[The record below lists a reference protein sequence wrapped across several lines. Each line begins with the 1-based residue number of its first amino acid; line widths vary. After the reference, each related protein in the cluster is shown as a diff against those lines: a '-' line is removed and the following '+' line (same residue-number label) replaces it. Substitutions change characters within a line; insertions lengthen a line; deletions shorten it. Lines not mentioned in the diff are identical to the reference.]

1 MVCEDDWSIDR
12 VSPRPN
18 ENDTFRLQKIM
29 RRLLSPSGKSK
40 VETAYL
46 CLLCHCEC
54 GPCAMV
60 EHALLWHNVQIELP
74 PEEEGFTCADE
85 KLSVVH
91 DGRAAVDHSPSEDE
105 EVSEDLL
112 TSAGDPEEDGED
124 EETSVVVRTYEG
136 AHADGSPM
144 LRTVLVCPECETE
157 VDDMEALMNH
167 IGAAHMSC
175 ESVHEVSSP
184 TDLPTECGA
193 GPTSANV
200 QEGADNLS
208 ESNIDWMED
217 WISQASAEAMEEPSL
232 SSDGLCNHGG
242 DLCNAFGDASESG
255 TSLVDVGP
263 GPAPC
268 EEGMPRDLALL
279 PRLIEEELT
288 KHLSFVVPDLDP
300 VNRVASFSFENVCHS
315 VQVPE
320 GYEAGMELTVQIHKK
335 PSLHQSKFISASQGR
350 CPPPAKHS
358 VICESLK
365 FGIYVAERG
374 AAMQESWYLGAEAFR
389 ERQWR
394 YSLIRGTAMQPLL
407 PFTPEDSV
415 LSVFQC

>member
-1 MVCEDDWSIDR
+1 MVCEDDSSIDG
-12 VSPRPN
+12 VSPGSN
-18 ENDTFRLQKIM
+18 ENDTFRLQRIM
-29 RRLLSPSGKSK
+29 RRSFSPSGKLK
-40 VETAYL
+40 VETSYL
-46 CLLCHCEC
+46 CLLCRCEC
-54 GPCAMV
+54 GPHAMV
-60 EHALLWHNVQIELP
+60 EHALLWHSVQIELP
-74 PEEEGFTCADE
+74 PADEGCTCADE
-85 KLSVVH
+85 MLSVVH
-91 DGRAAVDHSPSEDE
+91 DGGAPADHSPSEDE
-105 EVSEDLL
+105 EVSEDVL
-112 TSAGDPEEDGED
+112 TSGGDTEEGGEA

-144 LRTVLVCPECETE
+144 SWTVFVCPECEAE
-157 VDDMEALMNH
+157 VNDMQALVNH
-167 IGAAHMSC
+167 IGTAHVSC
-175 ESVHEVSSP
+175 ESEHEVISP
-184 TDLPTECGA
+184 TDLPAECGA
-193 GPTSANV
+193 ESTFADV
-200 QEGADNLS
+200 QECADNPS
-208 ESNIDWMED
+208 ESNIGWMED
-217 WISQASAEAMEEPSL
+217 WTSRASVEATEPGL
-232 SSDGLCNHGG
+232 STDGLCNHGG
-242 DLCNAFGDASESG
+242 DSSNALGDASESG
-255 TSLVDVGP
+255 TSLVDTGP

-288 KHLSFVVPDLDP
+288 KHLSLVVPDLDP

-335 PSLHQSKFISASQGR
+335 PSLHQSKFIPASQGC

-374 AAMQESWYLGAEAFR
+374 AAMQESWYLGAEAFK

-415 LSVFQC
+415 VSVFQC